1 MQEIQAEKDRSQEL
15 IDKILRRS
23 KVILDGLL
31 RVASSPNGDRLQDI
45 EGKLKDYN
53 EYGCSFILCLDYRL
67 HFLQSPWKNSRSTQ
81 DAYIKECHL
90 SNYQP
95 EVKARQPGEI

>member
-1 MQEIQAEKDRSQEL
+1 MYRISKLCRDRHPDHQHQRGACENYLDNLPWQLDVQEIQTAKDRSQEL

-31 RVASSPNGDRLQDI
+31 RVASSPNRDQLKDI

-53 EYGCSFILCLDYRL
+53 EYGS
-67 HFLQSPWKNSRSTQ
+67 
-81 DAYIKECHL
+81 
-90 SNYQP
+90 
-95 EVKARQPGEI
+95 

>member
-1 MQEIQAEKDRSQEL
+1 MEKDRSQEL

-31 RVASSPNGDRLQDI
+31 RVVLSPNRDQLKDI

-53 EYGCSFILCLDYRL
+53 EYGFQFHPL
-67 HFLQSPWKNSRSTQ
+67 HLQSPTFPSQS
-81 DAYIKECHL
+81 
-90 SNYQP
+90 P
-95 EVKARQPGEI
+95 